1 MSNENENADALT
13 IEMKAYPQ
21 FAISMKVGGEGS
33 TYIFKEYNQ
42 RQGLI
47 DELEKG
53 MKIQDDMGKIL
64 PIEYFTF
71 DVPACPDCVKEE
83 E

>member
-53 MKIQDDMGKIL
+53 MKIQDD
-64 PIEYFTF
+64 IEYFTF
-71 DVPACPDCVKEE
+71 DVPACPDCVMKMKTKELT
-83 E
+83 